1 MIKEIY
7 TKMSKIRLIIG
18 LGNPGAEYEQTRHNA
33 GFWFIDQLSSKFKV
47 SLSYV
52 AKHQAIMGKFTYLGH
67 DIFLVKPQ
75 TYMNLS
81 GKTVIS
87 IMNFFKITSQEL
99 LVVHDELD
107 FVPGVAKFKTG
118 GGSGGHNGLNDI
130 DRAIGKNYLR
140 LRIGI
145 GHPGDR
151 NKVVDYVLKKAN
163 LADRLLIDEAQSKA
177 LNVIEMVFSDELN
190 IAMKQLHT

>member
-1 MIKEIY
+1 M
-7 TKMSKIRLIIG
+7 TKIRLIVG
-18 LGNPGAEYEQTRHNA
+18 LGNPGGEYEQTRHNA
-33 GFWFIDQLSSKFKV
+33 GFWFVDELSYKFKV
-47 SLSYV
+47 TMRYE
-52 AKHQAIMGKFTYLGH
+52 AKHQAIMGKFKYQDS
-67 DIFLVKPQ
+67 DIFLIKPQ

-81 GKTVIS
+81 GKSVIS
-87 IMNFFKITSQEL
+87 VMNFFKINSEEL

-107 FVPGVAKFKTG
+107 FAPGVAKFKSG

-130 DRAIGKNYLR
+130 DRVIGKNYLR

-151 NKVVDYVLKKAN
+151 HKVVDYVLKKASS
-163 LADRLLIDEAQSKA
+163 ADKLLIEEAQNKA
-177 LNVIEMVFSDELN
+177 LNVMETVFAGELN